1 MISHLP
7 KYFLRMAR
15 CVVVGGRAY
24 YLWMG
29 ALLAVLGVAGVSYLH
44 HLTEG
49 LLVTNMTD
57 QVSWGIGIANFV
69 YFVGVAAAAAILV
82 FPAYV
87 MGRKDI
93 KHVVLFGEVLAF
105 VAVTMCMLFILT
117 DLGRPERLWHIIP
130 VIGLLN
136 LPNSMLAWDVLVFN
150 GYLGLNLYIPCYL
163 LYVMYLGRKPTP
175 LVYLPPVFISIL
187 WAISIHTVTA
197 FLLAGLGS
205 RPHWS
210 TAILAPRF
218 LISAGASGPALLT
231 IIFTI
236 IRHFTKLEVEQSVFE
251 YLKSV
256 LRVTM
261 PVNVFLLGCELFQ
274 EFYTGATHTIGAH
287 YLFFGL
293 QGFNALTPWIWS
305 AIVLNLTAMTLFLW
319 PKFRQNS
326 AIQFAACI
334 FTIIGVWIEKGMGL
348 IFPGFVPSPLG
359 EMAEYTPNVGEI
371 LVSCGVVAIGA
382 LMFTVFAKIII
393 AIQVGDL
400 RLEAEVPHD
409 DAPLDTH
416 REPAAG

>member
-1 MISHLP
+1 MIRHFP
-7 KYFLRMAR
+7 KYFWRMTR
-15 CVVVGGRAY
+15 CVFVGTRAY

-29 ALLAVLGVAGVSYLH
+29 TLFAVLGIAAVSYVH
-44 HLTEG
+44 HLTDG
-49 LLVTNMTD
+49 LVVTNMTD

-69 YFVGVAAAAAILV
+69 YFVGVAAAAALLV

-87 MGRKDI
+87 LGRKDI

-150 GYLGLNLYIPCYL
+150 GYLALNLYIPCYL

-175 LVYLPPVFISIL
+175 WVYLPPVFISIL

-218 LISAGASGPALLT
+218 LISAGASGPALLI

-236 IRHFTKLEVEQSVFE
+236 IRRFTRMPIEQSVFE
-251 YLKSV
+251 YLKSI

-261 PVNVFLLGCELFQ
+261 PVNLFLLGCELFQ
-274 EFYTGATHTIGAH
+274 EFYTGSQHTVGAH

-293 QGFNALTPWIWS
+293 HGHNVLTYWIWS
-305 AIVLNLTAMTLFLW
+305 AIALNITAMTVFLV
-319 PKFRQNS
+319 PVFRKYAWLQL
-326 AIQFAACI
+326 AASIC
-334 FTIIGVWIEKGMGL
+334 TIIGIWIEKGMGL

-359 EMAEYTPNVGEI
+359 EVAEYTPNLGEI
-371 LVSCGVVAIGA
+371 LVSFGVVAIGG

-393 AIQVGDL
+393 AIQLGEL
-400 RLEAEVPHD
+400 ALVPA
-409 DAPLDTH
+409 APEGEPVDSAP
-416 REPAAG
+416 EPAAA